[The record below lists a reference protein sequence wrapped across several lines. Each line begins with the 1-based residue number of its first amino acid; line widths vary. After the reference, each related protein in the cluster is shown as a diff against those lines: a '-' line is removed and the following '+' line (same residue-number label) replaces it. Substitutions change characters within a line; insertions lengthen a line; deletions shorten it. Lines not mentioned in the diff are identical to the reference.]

1 MGGSDGDT
9 QYKLSSEPPDT
20 QICDGILFTPRR
32 GQASYRFSLTQTMTF
47 TKLFVWFLNKINL
60 NIFFFN
66 FGIWGSTD
74 LKIFKV
80 ISNKGGKL
88 IDVPL
93 AALVAE

>member
-74 LKIFKV
+74 LKILRLFLTKEE
-80 ISNKGGKL
+80 N
-88 IDVPL
+88 
-93 AALVAE
+93 

>member
-20 QICDGILFTPRR
+20 QICNGILFTSRR

-47 TKLFVWFLNKINL
+47 KKLFVWFLNKINQ
-60 NIFFFN
+60 NIFFLILN
-66 FGIWGSTD
+66 LREHWS
-74 LKIFKV
+74 KNFKV
-80 ISNKGGKL
+80 ISKKGGKL

>member
-60 NIFFFN
+60 NIFFF
-66 FGIWGSTD
+66 I
-74 LKIFKV
+74 LKFE
-80 ISNKGGKL
+80 GAL
-88 IDVPL
+88 I
-93 AALVAE
+93 